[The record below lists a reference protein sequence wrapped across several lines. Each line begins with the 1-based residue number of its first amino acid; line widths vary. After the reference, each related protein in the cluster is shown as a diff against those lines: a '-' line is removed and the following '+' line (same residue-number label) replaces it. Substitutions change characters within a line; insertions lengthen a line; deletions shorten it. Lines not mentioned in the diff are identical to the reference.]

1 VSQTETP
8 LIGRAAKIAAVLGRY
23 GMRGSSAT
31 PEQLRAALEELG
43 PTFAKLGQV
52 LSTRPD
58 LLPPEVIAELQTL
71 QDRVAPMTEQE
82 VVGVMEEELGVP
94 WEDVFESIEPEPL
107 AAGTIAQ
114 VHRARL
120 ESGEDVVVKV
130 QRPTAEEAILRDL
143 ALLEL
148 FAEKAGRRRV
158 LGSIVDFPTVVE
170 HLSTSLRRELD
181 FRQEAGHV
189 ARLRGA
195 LEPFSRLDVP
205 GVHERLSTGRL
216 LVLEYID
223 GLPVRDAP
231 EGAARRE
238 AARQLLEGFYRHVLV
253 DGFFHADPHPGN
265 MRWADGRIYFLDLG
279 MVGELPPDTR
289 ELVLLL
295 LLAFWQSDTRF
306 LAEVLLM
313 LGGRPAADLD
323 LAGLERDLEELLA
336 KYRTAKLAEIELGPI
351 LQGMTEIAAHHGIR
365 LPASLALTAK
375 ALSQMQLTA
384 AVLDPE
390 LDPFSVIGRFLLGD
404 ISAASGAP
412 ATSSG
417 STTTSRSCSCAGP
430 GSSRRWSRCSARGPA
445 RSSRSISA
453 ARHHSNR
460 RFARR
465 PAESGSPSRAGR
477 RSSPPG
483 RRPPGT
489 SPRGF
494 RARSVRQEALWSS
507 CCSPTCSGATSS
519 KRAACAR

>member
-1 VSQTETP
+1 VTETETP
-8 LIGRAAKIAAVLGRY
+8 LLGRAAKIAAVLGRY

-71 QDRVAPMTEQE
+71 QDRVTPMTEEE
-82 VVGVMEEELGVP
+82 VVGVMEAELGVP
-94 WEDVFESIEPEPL
+94 WEDVFESIEPAPL

-158 LGSIVDFPTVVE
+158 LGSLVDFPTVVE

-216 LVLEYID
+216 LVLEYVD
-223 GLPVRDAP
+223 GIPVRDAP
-231 EGAARRE
+231 DGPARRE

-279 MVGELPPDTR
+279 MVGELRPDTR

-295 LLAFWQSDTRF
+295 LLAFWQGDTSF

-323 LAGLERDLEELLA
+323 LAALERDLEELLA

-390 LDPFSVIGRFLLGD
+390 LDPFSVIGKFLLGD
-404 ISAASGAP
+404 ILGRIRRTGDVKRLYYDLQKLQLRGTRLVEALEQVLGA
-412 ATSSG
+412 
-417 STTTSRSCSCAGP
+417 RP
-430 GSSRRWSRCSARGPA
+430 GSKLQVDIRGTTPLEQAIRSASRRVGLAITGGAAIVAAGTTAAGDVSAW
-445 RSSRSISA
+445 I
-453 ARHHSNR
+453 
-460 RFARR
+460 
-465 PAESGSPSRAGR
+465 
-477 RSSPPG
+477 
-483 RRPPGT
+483 PGT
-489 SPRGF
+489 FGAAGGALVVLLLADLLRRG
-494 RARSVRQEALWSS
+494 
-507 CCSPTCSGATSS
+507 
-519 KRAACAR
+519 

>member
-1 VSQTETP
+1 MTEAETP

-71 QDRVAPMTEQE
+71 QDRVTPMTEQE
-82 VVGVMEEELGVP
+82 VVVVMEEELGVP

-181 FRQEAGHV
+181 FRQEARHV

-223 GLPVRDAP
+223 GIPVRDAP
-231 EGAARRE
+231 DGPARRE

-295 LLAFWQSDTRF
+295 LLAFWQGDTRF

-313 LGGRPAADLD
+313 LGGRPASDLD
-323 LAGLERDLEELLA
+323 LAALERDLEELLA

-390 LDPFSVIGRFLLGD
+390 LDPFSVIGKFLLGEILGRIRRTGDVKRLYYDLQKLQLRGRRLVEALEQVLGARPGSKLQVD
-404 ISAASGAP
+404 IRGTAPLEQTIRFASRRVGLAVTGGASIVAAGTTAAGDVSAWIP
-412 ATSSG
+412 ATFG
-417 STTTSRSCSCAGP
+417 AAG
-430 GSSRRWSRCSARGPA
+430 GALVVLLLVDLLRRG
-445 RSSRSISA
+445 
-453 ARHHSNR
+453 
-460 RFARR
+460 
-465 PAESGSPSRAGR
+465 
-477 RSSPPG
+477 
-483 RRPPGT
+483 
-489 SPRGF
+489 
-494 RARSVRQEALWSS
+494 
-507 CCSPTCSGATSS
+507 
-519 KRAACAR
+519 